1 MTAILFYANYDN
13 NYMSIIR
20 SHLICQATNIAYANT
35 CVANLNQNLWSET
48 DVVNNRSNFTIQMA
62 AILFMN
68 APVHECASVLHNT
81 HVNHKAM
88 IQSDY

>member
-13 NYMSIIR
+13 NSMSIIR
-20 SHLICQATNIAYANT
+20 THFICQVTNLAYVNT
-35 CVANLNQNLWSET
+35 CVANLNQNVWSET

-68 APVHECASVLHNT
+68 APVYYIIH
-81 HVNHKAM
+81 M
-88 IQSDY
+88 